1 MTGGIDGWTGNV
13 ANSLDSTEIFTGTE
27 WTTVG
32 GKLPRAMYYMQVATI
47 NSRILAFGK
56 YDKTVYRVAHLFDI
70 L

>member
-1 MTGGIDGWTGNV
+1 MG
-13 ANSLDSTEIFTGTE
+13 NSLDSTEIFTGTE

-32 GKLPRAMYYMQVATI
+32 GKLPRAIQYIQVATI

-56 YDKTVYRVAHLFDI
+56 NDKTVYRAAHLFDI